1 MHFIGVQRSH
11 IVRLFG
17 SLPSKTGNV
26 RLAISCTTWGAF
38 KTMDGN
44 TTHVTMDEMSQR
56 GGGLIRLGIPESR
69 LVTYEEI
76 EKCHLNGGPQKY
88 IA

>member
-1 MHFIGVQRSH
+1 
-11 IVRLFG
+11 
-17 SLPSKTGNV
+17 
-26 RLAISCTTWGAF
+26 
-38 KTMDGN
+38 
-44 TTHVTMDEMSQR
+44 MDEMSQR